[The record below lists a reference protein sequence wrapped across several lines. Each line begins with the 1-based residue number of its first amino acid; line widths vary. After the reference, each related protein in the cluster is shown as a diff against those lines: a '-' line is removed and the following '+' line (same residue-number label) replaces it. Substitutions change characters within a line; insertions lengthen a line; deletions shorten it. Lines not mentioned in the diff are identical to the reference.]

1 MLDHHLPVS
10 TSDGH
15 LVGFTKFPVQMVV
28 DVLLCGAS
36 FQSGQEGQSIKVVI
50 RSSFVKARGVM
61 ETNGLT

>member
-1 MLDHHLPVS
+1 MLDHHLPIS

-28 DVLLCGAS
+28 DALLHGAS

-50 RSSFVKARGVM
+50 RSPLVKARGVM

>member
-1 MLDHHLPVS
+1 MLDHHLPIS

-28 DVLLCGAS
+28 DALLCEAS
-36 FQSGQEGQSIKVVI
+36 FQSGQEGQSIKVVV

-61 ETNGLT
+61 EANGLT